1 MTGIILAGGLNTR
14 MGRDKASLPWDTSDL
29 LHSILEKLGQ
39 VCTDRIVVTNRAWE
53 PDVPGV
59 RVVADIIPQC
69 GPLSGIHAGLTA
81 CNDRHA
87 FVTACDMPYLA
98 SAAVEYLLSLA
109 EGWDAVVPGC
119 GKDLEPLF
127 AVYART
133 CLPTIEDLLRQ
144 DIRKVQRLFPLIR
157 HRLVNPE
164 DFRQFDPELRL
175 FRNINTM
182 EEYDA
187 AKTVR

>member
-14 MGRDKASLPWDTSDL
+14 MGRDKAGLPWDSSDL
-29 LHSILEKLGQ
+29 LHSILDKLRP
-39 VCTDRIVVTNRAWE
+39 VCADCIIVMNRPWE

-59 RVVADIIPQC
+59 RVVADIIPQR

-81 CNDRHA
+81 CKDQHA
-87 FVTACDMPYLA
+87 FVTACDMPYLPP
-98 SAAVEYLLSLA
+98 AAVEYLLSLA

-119 GKDLEPLF
+119 GKDMEPLF
-127 AVYART
+127 AVYAKS
-133 CLPTIEDLLRQ
+133 CIPAIENLLRQ

-157 HRLVNPE
+157 HRLVDPE
-164 DFRQFDPELRL
+164 AFRQFDPELRL

-182 EEYDA
+182 QEYET
-187 AKTVR
+187 AKTIR